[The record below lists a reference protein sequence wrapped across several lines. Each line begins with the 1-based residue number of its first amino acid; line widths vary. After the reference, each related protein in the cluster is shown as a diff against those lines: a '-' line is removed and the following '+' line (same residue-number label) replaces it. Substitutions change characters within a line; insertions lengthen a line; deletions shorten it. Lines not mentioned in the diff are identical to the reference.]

1 MGSKRGAVDLDRR
14 PGGPVMLL
22 QLSLEGVD
30 VTPELLQKLADRLVH
45 AERAETTVH
54 AVSDEHLSIQT
65 GAAGITELFNAVV
78 GFVLARQDDPT
89 VVISDQAGRV
99 ARIDRRTATNP
110 LELLGM
116 VTMFNPPVG
125 MG

>member
-1 MGSKRGAVDLDRR
+1 M
-14 PGGPVMLL
+14 
-22 QLSLEGVD
+22 
-30 VTPELLQKLADRLVH
+30 
-45 AERAETTVH
+45 
-54 AVSDEHLSIQT
+54 
-65 GAAGITELFNAVV
+65 V

-110 LELLGM
+110 LELLGL
-116 VTMFNPPVG
+116 VTMFNPPAG

>member
-1 MGSKRGAVDLDRR
+1 MA
-14 PGGPVMLL
+14 
-22 QLSLEGVD
+22 
-30 VTPELLQKLADRLVH
+30 
-45 AERAETTVH
+45 RATVH

-65 GAAGITELFNAVV
+65 GAAGITELFNALV

-110 LELLGM
+110 LELLGL
-116 VTMFNPPVG
+116 VTMFNPPAG

>member
-1 MGSKRGAVDLDRR
+1 
-14 PGGPVMLL
+14 
-22 QLSLEGVD
+22 
-30 VTPELLQKLADRLVH
+30 
-45 AERAETTVH
+45 
-54 AVSDEHLSIQT
+54 
-65 GAAGITELFNAVV
+65 VV

-99 ARIDRRTATNP
+99 ARIDRRTTTNP
-110 LELLGM
+110 LELLGL

>member
-1 MGSKRGAVDLDRR
+1 
-14 PGGPVMLL
+14 MLL

-45 AERAETTVH
+45 GERAETTVH

-99 ARIDRRTATNP
+99 AQIDRRTATNP

>member
-1 MGSKRGAVDLDRR
+1 MA
-14 PGGPVMLL
+14 
-22 QLSLEGVD
+22 
-30 VTPELLQKLADRLVH
+30 
-45 AERAETTVH
+45 RATVH
-54 AVSDEHLSIQT
+54 AVSDEHLSIQPVPR
-65 GAAGITELFNAVV
+65 APRSFNAVV

-110 LELLGM
+110 LELLGL

>member
-30 VTPELLQKLADRLVH
+30 VTPELLQKLADRLAH
-45 AERAETTVH
+45 AERAEITVH

-65 GAAGITELFNAVV
+65 GAAGITELFNAVGGV
-78 GFVLARQDDPT
+78 RART
-89 VVISDQAGRV
+89 AGRPYGGHQRSGR
-99 ARIDRRTATNP
+99 ARRSD
-110 LELLGM
+110 
-116 VTMFNPPVG
+116 
-125 MG
+125 

>member
-1 MGSKRGAVDLDRR
+1 MLSWEPEQQGGQQSGVVAGASLSY
-14 PGGPVMLL
+14 PVAM
-22 QLSLEGVD
+22 
-30 VTPELLQKLADRLVH
+30 A
-45 AERAETTVH
+45 RATVH

-65 GAAGITELFNAVV
+65 AAAGITELFNAVV

-110 LELLGM
+110 LELLGL
-116 VTMFNPPVG
+116 VTMFNPPAG

>member
-1 MGSKRGAVDLDRR
+1 MLSWEPEQQGGQQSGVVAGGQPVV
-14 PGGPVMLL
+14 PGRDGP
-22 QLSLEGVD
+22 
-30 VTPELLQKLADRLVH
+30 RH
-45 AERAETTVH
+45 RH

-110 LELLGM
+110 LELLGL